1 MAASTGR
8 SRPLIG
14 FREIEVPAR
23 TVAFERVV
31 AEVRDAAAGVYMLG
45 QGLVALKEEEGGR
58 AAIALAG
65 LIERRCELLQ
75 QLVEQREGGAD
86 G

>member
-1 MAASTGR
+1 M
-8 SRPLIG
+8 SRARAILG
-14 FREIEVPAR
+14 FREVEVPAR
-23 TVAFERVV
+23 AVAFERVV

-58 AAIALAG
+58 AAIALAE

-75 QLVEQREGGAD
+75 RLVELPDGEGRAD

>member
-1 MAASTGR
+1 MDTTRRVA
-8 SRPLIG
+8 RPLLG
-14 FREIEVPAR
+14 FREVEVPAR
-23 TVAFERVV
+23 MVAFEVLV
-31 AEVRDAAAGVYMLG
+31 AEIHDAAAGVYMLG
-45 QGLVALKEEEGGR
+45 QELVALKEEEGGR

-75 QLVEQREGGAD
+75 RLVEQREGGGD

>member
-1 MAASTGR
+1 MSRASR
-8 SRPLIG
+8 ILG
-14 FREIEVPAR
+14 FREVEVPAR
-23 TVAFERVV
+23 AVAFERVV

-75 QLVEQREGGAD
+75 RLVELPDGEGRAD

>member
-1 MAASTGR
+1 MAQGNAR
-8 SRPLIG
+8 RILG
-14 FREIEVPAR
+14 FREVEAPAR
-23 TVAFERVV
+23 TVALERVV
-31 AEVRDAAAGVYMLG
+31 AEIRDAAAGVHMLG

-65 LIERRCELLQ
+65 LIERRCDPLQ
-75 QLVEQREGGAD
+75 RLVEQREGGAD

>member
-1 MAASTGR
+1 M
-8 SRPLIG
+8 SRARTILA
-14 FREIEVPAR
+14 FREVEVPAR

-31 AEVRDAAAGVYMLG
+31 AEIRDAAAGVHMLG

-65 LIERRCELLQ
+65 LIERRCDALQ
-75 QLVEQREGGAD
+75 RLVELPDGEGRAD

>member
-1 MAASTGR
+1 M
-8 SRPLIG
+8 SRARAILG
-14 FREIEVPAR
+14 FREVEVPAR
-23 TVAFERVV
+23 TVAFESVV
-31 AEVRDAAAGVYMLG
+31 AEIRDGAAAIYLLG

-65 LIERRCELLQ
+65 LIERRCEMLQ
-75 QLVEQREGGAD
+75 RLVELPAGEGLAD

>member
-1 MAASTGR
+1 MSR
-8 SRPLIG
+8 SRAILG
-14 FREIEVPAR
+14 FREVEVPAR
-23 TVAFERVV
+23 AVAFEKVV

-75 QLVEQREGGAD
+75 RLVELPDGEGRAD

>member
-1 MAASTGR
+1 M
-8 SRPLIG
+8 SRARAILG
-14 FREIEVPAR
+14 FREVEVPAR
-23 TVAFERVV
+23 AVAFERVV

-65 LIERRCELLQ
+65 LIERRCEMLQ
-75 QLVEQREGGAD
+75 RLVELPDGEGRAD

>member
-1 MAASTGR
+1 M
-8 SRPLIG
+8 SRARAILG
-14 FREIEVPAR
+14 FREVEVAAR
-23 TVAFERVV
+23 TVAFEGVV
-31 AEVRDAAAGVYMLG
+31 AEVRDAAAGVHMLG

-75 QLVEQREGGAD
+75 RLVEMPDGEGRAD

>member
-1 MAASTGR
+1 MSGPR
-8 SRPLIG
+8 IIG
-14 FREIEVPAR
+14 YRKIEVPAR

-75 QLVEQREGGAD
+75 RLVVMRDGEGRAD